1 MDNTKSGWKFFP
13 DAALVTDFYEL
24 SMAEAYFREGIGG
37 EAVFDIAIRN
47 SPKRGYYVACG
58 MNAAAEAASC
68 FGFSEEQ
75 IAYLSS
81 LGFGDDFLGSIAK
94 SKARASIES
103 VREGEV
109 VFPGEPVLKV
119 KAPLGM
125 AQMLETS
132 LLNIVGFQTM
142 IATKAS
148 RVCLAA
154 AGRNVVEFGL
164 RRAQGFDAGLWSAY
178 ASYVGGCGGTS
189 NLLAGKEFGLP
200 VSGTVGH
207 SYIMAHAGEEDA
219 FGKWAQYAKSPVFLI
234 DTYDTLE
241 GAHRAA
247 RVAKKIK
254 SAGKSLAAVRIDSKD
269 SARES
274 AAVRKILDAEGLA
287 GTKIII
293 SGGMDEFE
301 IGRFFKDGGVADS
314 FGVGTNMVV
323 SNDMPSL
330 DISYKLAQIG
340 GKPVM
345 KRTAGKESMPG
356 NKQVFRESKAGKFVS
371 DTVGLHG
378 EEFEGMEKL
387 LVERGGKGRIDWK
400 TSARKSREYAAARL
414 ACAPNG
420 IKSLENPDEYPVIKS
435 AMLKT
440 LIKDGKH

>member
-1 MDNTKSGWKFFP
+1 MDIAKSGWKFFP

-24 SMAEAYFREGIGG
+24 SMAEAYFREGMGG

-47 SPKRGYYVACG
+47 NSKRGYYVACG
-58 MNAAAEAASC
+58 MNAAAEAASS
-68 FGFSEEQ
+68 FGFSEGQ

-103 VREGEV
+103 VREGEI

-164 RRAQGFDAGLWSAY
+164 RRAQGFDAGLWSSY

-207 SYIMAHAGEEDA
+207 SYVMAHDSEEEA
-219 FGKWAQYAKSPVFLI
+219 FEKWAQYAKSPVFLI
-234 DTYDTLE
+234 DTFDTLE
-241 GAHRAA
+241 
-247 RVAKKIK
+247 
-254 SAGKSLAAVRIDSKD
+254 
-269 SARES
+269 
-274 AAVRKILDAEGLA
+274 
-287 GTKIII
+287 
-293 SGGMDEFE
+293 
-301 IGRFFKDGGVADS
+301 
-314 FGVGTNMVV
+314 
-323 SNDMPSL
+323 
-330 DISYKLAQIG
+330 
-340 GKPVM
+340 
-345 KRTAGKESMPG
+345 
-356 NKQVFRESKAGKFVS
+356 
-371 DTVGLHG
+371 
-378 EEFEGMEKL
+378 
-387 LVERGGKGRIDWK
+387 
-400 TSARKSREYAAARL
+400 
-414 ACAPNG
+414 
-420 IKSLENPDEYPVIKS
+420 
-435 AMLKT
+435 
-440 LIKDGKH
+440 